1 VPIPCTAPLVPP
13 ACDPNIAPPA
23 GSSSTPSSPP
33 VRLPSLPGVSRSAAA
48 PQSSQQQQTQLLDYL
63 LKP

>member
-1 VPIPCTAPLVPP
+1 VQ
-13 ACDPNIAPPA
+13 
-23 GSSSTPSSPP
+23 
-33 VRLPSLPGVSRSAAA
+33 LPSLPGVSRSAAA